1 MSVGTS
7 LRSAARNLIT
17 NVFGNSATIYSYSDA
32 TKVYDDEGKETITW
46 GDGDDIKVVFSEF
59 VPIFVSIAP
68 QFEETIGAGDI
79 LIRDD
84 VTIGLKDKIVINSVN
99 HQVDAIEETARS
111 NDVLILQI
119 VKIHRME
126 S

>member
-32 TKVYDDEGKETITW
+32 TKTYDDEGKESITW
-46 GDGDDIKVVFSEF
+46 GSGTSIKVVFSEF
-59 VPIFVSIAP
+59 IPQMVSIAP
-68 QFEETIGAGDI
+68 QFEEILGSGDI

-84 VTIGLKDKIVINSVN
+84 VTIGLKDKIVINSVD

>member
-1 MSVGTS
+1 MTVGES
-7 LRSAARNLIT
+7 LRSAARTLIT
-17 NVFGNSATIYSYSDA
+17 KVFGNSATIYSYSDA
-32 TKVYDDEGKETITW
+32 TKTYDDEGAESVNW
-46 GDGDDIKVVFSEF
+46 GDGTDIKVVFSEF
-59 VPIFVSIAP
+59 IPAFISLAP
-68 QFEETIGAGDI
+68 QFEETLGSGDI
-79 LIRDD
+79 LVRDD
-84 VTIGLKDKIVINSVN
+84 VTLGLKDKIVINEVN

>member
-17 NVFGNSATIYSYSDA
+17 NVFGNSVTLHSYSDS
-32 TKVYDDEGKETITW
+32 TKNYDDEGKETVNWVT
-46 GDGDDIKVVFSEF
+46 GSSIKVVFSEF
-59 VPIFVSIAP
+59 VPSLISIAP
-68 QFEETIGAGDI
+68 QFEETIGSGDI
-79 LIRDD
+79 LVRDD
-84 VTIGLKDKIVINSVN
+84 VDIGLKDKLVINSVDY
-99 HQVDAIEETARS
+99 QVDAIEETARS